1 MKTLT
6 KLLITLAVA
15 VAFSF
20 AHPAKANLITNPGFE
35 TGDFTGWTHVGGLV
49 SGTASGIAPH
59 SGNFQAIFSAD
70 GLALTQSVATIP
82 GASYTINFF
91 LALASNQSN
100 NSFSVS
106 WGGVPI
112 LSLTNQSP
120 FGYTEYSFTETAS
133 TASSALVFSY
143 NVVIPFSVWFLDDVS
158 VTPPGVPDGGSTV
171 SLLGFAL
178 LGLVALRRKL
188 RC

>member
-1 MKTLT
+1 MLPDVGIFNAVALSVKSLP

-15 VAFSF
+15 AAFSF

-35 TGDFTGWTHVGGLV
+35 TGDVTGWTKVGLADV
-49 SGTASGIAPH
+49 IRMNSGIAPH
-59 SGNFQAIFSAD
+59 SGNFQARLFT
-70 GLALTQSVATIP
+70 GTLTQSVATTP

-143 NVVIPFSVWFLDDVS
+143 NVVIPFSVWRS
-158 VTPPGVPDGGSTV
+158 EE
-171 SLLGFAL
+171 
-178 LGLVALRRKL
+178 RRVGKECSSGWSWNEWNKS
-188 RC
+188 R

>member
-1 MKTLT
+1 MKTLP

-35 TGDFTGWTHVGGLV
+35 TGDFTGWTKVGLADV
-49 SGTASGIAPH
+49 IGTNSGIAPH
-59 SGNFQAIFSAD
+59 SGNFQARLFT
-70 GLALTQSVATIP
+70 GTLTQSVATTT

-91 LALASNQSN
+91 LALASNQSH

-112 LSLTNQSP
+112 LNLTNQSP

-133 TASSALVFSY
+133 TASTALVFSY

-158 VTPPGVPDGGSTV
+158 VTPAGVPDGGSTV

>member
-1 MKTLT
+1 MKTLP

-35 TGDFTGWTHVGGLV
+35 TGDFTGWTKVGLADV
-49 SGTASGIAPH
+49 IGTNSGIAPH
-59 SGNFQAIFSAD
+59 SGNFQARLFT
-70 GLALTQSVATIP
+70 GTLTQSVATTP

-106 WGGVPI
+106 
-112 LSLTNQSP
+112 
-120 FGYTEYSFTETAS
+120 
-133 TASSALVFSY
+133 
-143 NVVIPFSVWFLDDVS
+143 
-158 VTPPGVPDGGSTV
+158 
-171 SLLGFAL
+171 
-178 LGLVALRRKL
+178 
-188 RC
+188 